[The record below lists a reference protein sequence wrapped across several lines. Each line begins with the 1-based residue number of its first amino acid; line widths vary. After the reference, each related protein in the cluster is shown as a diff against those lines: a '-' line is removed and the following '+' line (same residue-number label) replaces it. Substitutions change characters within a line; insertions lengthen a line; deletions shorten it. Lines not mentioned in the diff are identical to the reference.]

1 MNMEYEHEHGIMT
14 STLFANHCKRSNNQ
28 AALKAKNDEIGF
40 FDLIFEI
47 GFFKQICRSFQ
58 VFILYNIGIFEV

>member
-40 FDLIFEI
+40 FDVFLNKYADH
-47 GFFKQICRSFQ
+47 FKYLY
-58 VFILYNIGIFEV
+58 FIISEYLRFNRI